1 MKKIA
6 LAILFVCTGLN
17 AVSAQSSSKAKQL
30 LDEVYT
36 KVTSYQN
43 IYIDF
48 KNELNNKAANVQQTT
63 KGNVT
68 ISGEKYV
75 FNYLGTTK
83 IFDGH
88 KIYTVIPENEEVTI
102 ESKNAEDENTITPS
116 KMLTFYKT
124 GYNYQWKDA
133 KTINGRTIQFI
144 QLIPI
149 ASDSDIESLLLGID
163 VQTKH
168 IYNLVQTSDSQ
179 TTTTLTVSNM
189 KTNQTLP
196 KSTFSF
202 NKEKYKQ
209 QGYYIIED

>member
-30 LDEVYT
+30 LDEVYN

-88 KIYTVIPENEEVTI
+88 KIYTVIPDNEEVTI
-102 ESKNAEDENTITPS
+102 ESKDAQDEGNITPS

-133 KTINGRTIQFI
+133 KTINGRKIQYI

-179 TTTTLTVSNM
+179 TTTTLTVTNM

-202 NKEKYKQ
+202 NKEKYKK

>member
-30 LDEVYT
+30 LDEVYN

-102 ESKNAEDENTITPS
+102 ESKDAEDENTITPS

-133 KTINGRTIQFI
+133 KTINGRKIQYI

-179 TTTTLTVSNM
+179 TTTTLTVTNM

-202 NKEKYKQ
+202 NKEKYKK